1 MRYGFGVHG
10 ERPLYVRGLTYFI
23 ITLYRDGKPIRS
35 WLRFTLNSA
44 RNKGAREAR
53 KAERRGRR

>member
-1 MRYGFGVHG
+1 MRYGFGIHG

-23 ITLYRDGKPIRS
+23 ITLYRDGKPVRS

-44 RNKGAREAR
+44 RKKGALEAR
-53 KAERRGRR
+53 KAERKDQR